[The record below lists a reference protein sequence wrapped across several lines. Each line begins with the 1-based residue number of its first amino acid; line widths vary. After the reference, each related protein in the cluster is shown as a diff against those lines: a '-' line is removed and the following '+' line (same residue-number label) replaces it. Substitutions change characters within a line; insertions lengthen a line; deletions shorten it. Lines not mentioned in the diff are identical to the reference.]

1 MNIRMSPDQ
10 GFTPPLFSIVMV
22 TYARD
27 HLVPQTIAQA
37 AKVAPRPDVE
47 FVLVDNNAD
56 ETDRSGFLEPFGQ
69 WQYVKLG
76 YNKGVSARN
85 DGANAARGTYILFVD
100 DDAFLN
106 PEGVLDRYEAAF
118 AANPN
123 VAIVTARHVDKT
135 TGDTPRAS
143 FPHTDKSLP
152 KDKPFKTFRFQGNGF
167 ALRRTVFDAVG
178 PMSEDFFYGLEE
190 IDYAYRI
197 VDAGY
202 EIYYEPGCWVVEY
215 NDPAGR
221 KPKKE
226 VEEMR
231 LTNKLIISF
240 KYLPAIYLPLNFVLF
255 SAYVFYLNRGQR
267 ERLPLLWKLPEMGQG
282 APRPPQAHRP
292 ARHQLHRTM
301 RRRGLE
307 MNHPVS
313 SATLPHLR
321 FAALRGGGV
330 VVCRHGRRHGDRRL
344 SRPGLRW
351 PQGDGA
357 VRDLHRPQ
365 GRAHG

>member
-1 MNIRMSPDQ
+1 MIIRTSPEDSSKEL
-10 GFTPPLFSIVMV
+10 LFSIVMV

-27 HLVPQTIAQA
+27 HLVPETIAQA
-37 AKVAPRPDVE
+37 AKVAAPRLGEVE
-47 FVLVDNNAD
+47 FILVDNNAD
-56 ETDRSGFLEPFGQ
+56 ETDRSAFLAPFRR

-85 DGANAARGTYILFVD
+85 DGANAARGSYTIFVD

-123 VAIVTARHVDKT
+123 VAIVTARHIDHA

-152 KDKPFKTFRFQGNGF
+152 KDRPFKTFRFQGNGF
-167 ALRRTVFDAVG
+167 AMRRSAFDRIG
-178 PMSEDFFYGLEE
+178 PMSEEFFYGLEE
-190 IDYAYRI
+190 IDYAYRV

-202 EIYYEPGCWVVEY
+202 EIYYEPGCWVVEH
-215 NDPAGR
+215 NDPGGR

-255 SAYVFYLNRGQR
+255 SAYVFYLNRGRINVFRAFGNFLKWAR
-267 ERLPLLWKLPEMGQG
+267 E
-282 APRPPQAHRP
+282 
-292 ARHQLHRTM
+292 
-301 RRRGLE
+301 
-307 MNHPVS
+307 HP
-313 SATLPHLR
+313 
-321 FAALRGGGV
+321 
-330 VVCRHGRRHGDRRL
+330 GRRKPIGQPAIAYIE
-344 SRPGLRW
+344 SCG
-351 PQGDGA
+351 GA
-357 VRDLHRPQ
+357 IWK
-365 GRAHG
+365 

>member
-1 MNIRMSPDQ
+1 MIIRTSPEDSSKE
-10 GFTPPLFSIVMV
+10 PLFSIVMV

-27 HLVPQTIAQA
+27 HLAPETIAQA
-37 AKVAPRPDVE
+37 AKVAASRLEEVE
-47 FVLVDNNAD
+47 FILVDNNVD
-56 ETDRSGFLEPFGQ
+56 ETDRSAFLTPFKR

-85 DGANAARGTYILFVD
+85 DGANTARGSYTIFVD

-123 VAIVTARHVDKT
+123 VAIVTARHIDHA

-152 KDKPFKTFRFQGNGF
+152 KDRPFKTFRFQGNGF
-167 ALRRTVFDAVG
+167 AMRRSAFERIG
-178 PMSEDFFYGLEE
+178 PMSEEFFYGLEE
-190 IDYAYRI
+190 IDYAYRV

-202 EIYYEPGCWVVEY
+202 EIYYEPGCWVVEH
-215 NDPAGR
+215 NDPGGR
-221 KPKKE
+221 KSKKE

-255 SAYVFYLNRGQR
+255 SAYVFYLNRGQINVFRAFGNFLKWAR
-267 ERLPLLWKLPEMGQG
+267 E
-282 APRPPQAHRP
+282 
-292 ARHQLHRTM
+292 
-301 RRRGLE
+301 
-307 MNHPVS
+307 HP
-313 SATLPHLR
+313 
-321 FAALRGGGV
+321 
-330 VVCRHGRRHGDRRL
+330 GRRKPIGQPAIAYIE
-344 SRPGLRW
+344 SCG
-351 PQGDGA
+351 GA
-357 VRDLHRPQ
+357 IWK
-365 GRAHG
+365 

>member
-1 MNIRMSPDQ
+1 MRIRTSPEH
-10 GFTPPLFSIVMV
+10 GFKAPLFSIVMV

-27 HLVPQTIAQA
+27 HLVPETIAQA
-37 AKVAPRPDVE
+37 AKVAGSRLDEVE

-56 ETDRSGFLEPFGQ
+56 ETDRSSFLSPFVR

-85 DGANAARGTYILFVD
+85 DGANAARGSYMVFVD

-123 VAIVTARHVDKT
+123 VAIVTARHIDYA

-152 KDKPFKTFRFQGNGF
+152 KDQPFKTFRFQGNGF
-167 ALRRTVFDAVG
+167 GMRRTAFDRIG

-190 IDYAYRI
+190 IDYAYRV

-202 EIYYEPGCWVVEY
+202 EIYYEPGCWVVEH
-215 NDPAGR
+215 NDPGGR

-255 SAYVFYLNRGQR
+255 SAYVFYLNRGQVNVFR
-267 ERLPLLWKLPEMGQG
+267 SFGNFLKW
-282 APRPPQAHRP
+282 
-292 ARHQLHRTM
+292 ARQ
-301 RRRGLE
+301 
-307 MNHPVS
+307 HP
-313 SATLPHLR
+313 
-321 FAALRGGGV
+321 
-330 VVCRHGRRHGDRRL
+330 GRRKPIGQPAIAYIE
-344 SRPGLRW
+344 SCG
-351 PQGDGA
+351 GA
-357 VRDLHRPQ
+357 VWK
-365 GRAHG
+365 

>member
-1 MNIRMSPDQ
+1 MIIRTSPED
-10 GFTPPLFSIVMV
+10 GSREPLFSIVMV

-27 HLVPQTIAQA
+27 HLVPETIAHA
-37 AKVAPRPDVE
+37 AKVAASRLAEVE

-56 ETDRSGFLEPFGQ
+56 DTDRASFLSPFVH

-85 DGANAARGTYILFVD
+85 DGANAARGSYMLFVD

-123 VAIVTARHVDKT
+123 VAIVPARHIDYT

-152 KDKPFKTFRFQGNGF
+152 KDRPFKTFRFQGNGF
-167 ALRRTVFDAVG
+167 ALRRSAYDKIG

-190 IDYAYRI
+190 IDYAYRV

-202 EIYYEPGCWVVEY
+202 EIYYEPACWVVEY
-215 NDPAGR
+215 NDPGGR
-221 KPKKE
+221 KPRQE

-240 KYLPAIYLPLNFVLF
+240 KYLPAIYLPLNFLMF
-255 SAYVFYLNRGQR
+255 SAYVFYLNRGR
-267 ERLPLLWKLPEMGQG
+267 I
-282 APRPPQAHRP
+282 
-292 ARHQLHRTM
+292 
-301 RRRGLE
+301 
-307 MNHPVS
+307 NV
-313 SATLPHLR
+313 
-321 FAALRGGGV
+321 F
-330 VVCRHGRRHGDRRL
+330 
-344 SRPGLRW
+344 
-351 PQGDGA
+351 
-357 VRDLHRPQ
+357 
-365 GRAHG
+365 RAFGNFVKW